1 MLITISIEKKEKSA
15 IYAVMARFFFAITCI
30 NYVYLEKIAL
40 FSTRTCA
47 NVKLKIKERRQTM
60 GNQTFKPI
68 KDFTEDE
75 LNNLPMADLQVIEE
89 RKNGVNHYLATFNI
103 GPMNIIIPMKRDDAE
118 LIASSIALDYVPKRM
133 KAALH
138 IRLTK
143 GIRRKGYHAGQEMKY
158 LVEIVVAGTF
168 TASTYLSDKQKF
180 TISRYQDLDELFIDV
195 DHKDKLTDQQRLII
209 DGIDEGNTKS

>member
-1 MLITISIEKKEKSA
+1 
-15 IYAVMARFFFAITCI
+15 
-30 NYVYLEKIAL
+30 
-40 FSTRTCA
+40 
-47 NVKLKIKERRQTM
+47 M

-68 KDFTEDE
+68 KNFTPEE
-75 LNNLPMADLQVIEE
+75 LDNLPMADLQVVEE
-89 RKNGVNHYLATFNI
+89 RKQGVNHYFAKFDI
-103 GPMNIIIPMKRDDAE
+103 GPMAIIIPMKRDDAE
-118 LIASSIALDYVPKRM
+118 LIASSLALDYVPKRM

-143 GIRRKGYHAGQEMKY
+143 GIRKKGYHAGIELKY
-158 LVEIVVAGTF
+158 LVEIVVAGNF
-168 TASTYLSDKQKF
+168 TASTYLSDKQKL

>member
-1 MLITISIEKKEKSA
+1 
-15 IYAVMARFFFAITCI
+15 
-30 NYVYLEKIAL
+30 
-40 FSTRTCA
+40 
-47 NVKLKIKERRQTM
+47 M

-103 GPMNIIIPMKRDDAE
+103 GPMAIIIPMKRDDAE
-118 LIASSIALDYVPKRM
+118 LIASSLNLDYVPKRM

-143 GIRRKGYHAGQEMKY
+143 GIRKKGYHAGIELKY
-158 LVEIVVAGTF
+158 LVEIVVAGNF
-168 TASTYLSDKQKF
+168 TASTYLSDKQKL

-195 DHKDKLTDQQRLII
+195 DHKEKLTEQQRLII
-209 DGIDEGNTKS
+209 DGIDEGNAK